1 MLNKYSIISKIKLI
15 DQGIL
20 FMLSSALIGALSGA
34 VAKILSDTM
43 DPIEIVFY
51 RNLLGVI
58 IVLYSLKKVPVA
70 IDMSK
75 LNLLVL
81 RGVFGTLAML
91 CYFYTI
97 ASIPLGEAVILN
109 KTSPFFVTIFAY
121 YLMKESISTSTILAL
136 FIGFL
141 GVIFII
147 KPFGLEISFE
157 HILGIL
163 GGFFAAAAYATI
175 KKIKDIYDARIIM
188 LSFMGIGVIIPLFIL
203 LFTSFVEFKIYT
215 DPFVWA
221 LIALM
226 AVLSTASQWFL
237 TRAYSLSA
245 ASIIG
250 VISYTSIPFAVGFGL
265 MLGDEIPDIYAI
277 SGIALIALGGILV
290 GRKPRKK
297 E

>member
-1 MLNKYSIISKIKLI
+1 MLV
-15 DQGIL
+15 
-20 FMLSSALIGALSGA
+20 SALIGALSGA

-51 RNLLGVI
+51 RNLLGVL
-58 IVLYSLKKVPVA
+58 IVLYSLKKVPVS
-70 IDMSK
+70 IDMTK

-121 YLMKESISTSTILAL
+121 YLMKESISTTTIFAL
-136 FIGFL
+136 IVGFL
-141 GVIFII
+141 GVAFII
-147 KPFGLEISFE
+147 KPFGVEISFD

-175 KKIKDIYDARIIM
+175 KKIKDIYDARVIM
-188 LSFMGIGVIIPLFIL
+188 LSFMGIGVIIPLLIF
-203 LFTSFVEFKIYT
+203 LFTPYAEFKIHT

-221 LIALM
+221 LIAFM

-250 VISYTSIPFAVGFGL
+250 VIGYTSIPFALGFGI
-265 MLGDEIPDIYAI
+265 MLGDTVPDIYTFA
-277 SGIALIALGGILV
+277 GIALIALGGILV
-290 GRKPRKK
+290 GRKSSSKK
-297 E
+297 

>member
-1 MLNKYSIISKIKLI
+1 
-15 DQGIL
+15 
-20 FMLSSALIGALSGA
+20 
-34 VAKILSDTM
+34 
-43 DPIEIVFY
+43 
-51 RNLLGVI
+51 
-58 IVLYSLKKVPVA
+58 
-70 IDMSK
+70 
-75 LNLLVL
+75 
-81 RGVFGTLAML
+81 
-91 CYFYTI
+91 
-97 ASIPLGEAVILN
+97 
-109 KTSPFFVTIFAY
+109 
-121 YLMKESISTSTILAL
+121 
-136 FIGFL
+136 
-141 GVIFII
+141 
-147 KPFGLEISFE
+147 
-157 HILGIL
+157 
-163 GGFFAAAAYATI
+163 
-175 KKIKDIYDARIIM
+175 M

-290 GRKPRKK
+290 GKKPRKK